1 MFKRKFG
8 QKKFSIIIVPNGE
21 KGKNLEN
28 ARKIWKKLLK
38 HPAEKSDIL
47 IGLGGGSITDLT
59 AFCASVYKRGMRCVL
74 IPTTLLGMI
83 DAAIGGKTGINLLD
97 SKNQLGTFFI
107 PDAIIILPDFLQT
120 LPASEMRNG
129 LAEMFKIALMCDAG
143 FWNKLTKNYYQ
154 KNILNCIKKSVE
166 LKCKVVEKDFTEKN
180 YRKILNFG
188 HTFGHALESISLTK
202 KRQNL
207 SHGMAV
213 TQGMI
218 LETFLSFLYGKIQ
231 ETHMMDIIHELD
243 KHLHPPPLRVQA
255 EELFHYMKQ
264 DKKNKQGKILSVG
277 ISEPGKPC
285 LDIEVSKKDIQQ
297 CIKMYHA
304 WKKPFN

>member
-1 MFKRKFG
+1 
-8 QKKFSIIIVPNGE
+8 
-21 KGKNLEN
+21 
-28 ARKIWKKLLK
+28 
-38 HPAEKSDIL
+38 
-47 IGLGGGSITDLT
+47 
-59 AFCASVYKRGMRCVL
+59 
-74 IPTTLLGMI
+74 
-83 DAAIGGKTGINLLD
+83 
-97 SKNQLGTFFI
+97 
-107 PDAIIILPDFLQT
+107 
-120 LPASEMRNG
+120 
-129 LAEMFKIALMCDAG
+129 
-143 FWNKLTKNYYQ
+143 
-154 KNILNCIKKSVE
+154 
-166 LKCKVVEKDFTEKN
+166 VEKDFTEKN

-255 EELFHYMKQ
+255 EEMFHYMKQ
-264 DKKNKQGKILSVG
+264 DKKNKHGKILSVG